1 MNSVQPN
8 KSPRER
14 REALLA
20 EKRASSCTSELPCSA
35 CRWDR
40 AQLNDAASAAC
51 LALGLEPAEHYDLW
65 SDVRWA
71 LVKHDAEK
79 SRQNIDITNTPKQPG
94 G

>member
-1 MNSVQPN
+1 MKSVQPN

-14 REALLA
+14 RETLLE
-20 EKRASSCTSELPCSA
+20 EKRAFSCTCGLPCSA

-40 AQLNDAASAAC
+40 AQLNDAADAAC

-79 SRQNIDITNTPKQPG
+79 SGQNDNISG
-94 G
+94 GR